1 MWLHNRSLSRSE
13 RDARGE
19 TIMKMNLKAIQRTT
33 ATVVLAACAAALPA
47 AARSLDDNDRHA
59 AGRGLE
65 GTWVVQVTRRD
76 CSSGAPLGIP
86 FYSLLTFAQGGTMT
100 ETTANSMFYPAE
112 RGPGHGVWSH
122 VKGGGYGDASDRRY
136 QARSLAL
143 ITSNGVLVQEQI
155 IRQKIQMGNKPNVFQ
170 TTSASIEFYKP
181 DGSLLAKGCATA
193 QGTRF

>member
-1 MWLHNRSLSRSE
+1 
-13 RDARGE
+13 
-19 TIMKMNLKAIQRTT
+19 MKMNLKAIQRT
-33 ATVVLAACAAALPA
+33 AAAAVLAACVIPLPA
-47 AARSLDDNDRHA
+47 TARTQDGNDRHA

-65 GTWVVQVTRRD
+65 GTWSVQVARRD

-86 FYSLLTFAQGGTMT
+86 FYSLLTFAQGATMT
-100 ETTANSMFYPAE
+100 ETTANPMFYPAE

-143 ITSNGVLVQEQI
+143 ITSNGILVQEQI
-155 IRQKIQMGNKPNVFQ
+155 IRQNIQMGNNRNVFQ

>member
-1 MWLHNRSLSRSE
+1 MTTTGTPPGADWKEPGVFRSPGATARLE
-13 RDARGE
+13 RHWASPS
-19 TIMKMNLKAIQRTT
+19 TP
-33 ATVVLAACAAALPA
+33 CSPLP
-47 AARSLDDNDRHA
+47 R
-59 AGRGLE
+59 
-65 GTWVVQVTRRD
+65 V
-76 CSSGAPLGIP
+76 
-86 FYSLLTFAQGGTMT
+86 GTMT
-100 ETTANSMFYPAE
+100 ETTANPMFYPAE

-155 IRQKIQMGNKPNVFQ
+155 IRQNIQMGNNRNVFQ

>member
-1 MWLHNRSLSRSE
+1 
-13 RDARGE
+13 
-19 TIMKMNLKAIQRTT
+19 MKINLKGIQK
-33 ATVVLAACAAALPA
+33 ATVAVMLAACVTPLPA
-47 AARSLDDNDRHA
+47 TARTQDDNDRHA

-65 GTWVVQVTRRD
+65 GTWSVQVTRRD
-76 CSSGAPLGIP
+76 CSSGASLGVP
-86 FYSLLTFAQGGTMT
+86 FYSLLTFAQGGTIT
-100 ETTANSMFYPAE
+100 ETTANPMFYPAE

-155 IRQKIQMGNKPNVFQ
+155 IRQNIQMGNNPNAFQ